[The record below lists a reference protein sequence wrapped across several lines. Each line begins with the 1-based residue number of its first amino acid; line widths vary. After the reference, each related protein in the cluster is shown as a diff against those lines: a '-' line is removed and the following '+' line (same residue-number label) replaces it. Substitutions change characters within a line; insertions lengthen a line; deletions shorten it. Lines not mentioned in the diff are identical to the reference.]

1 MGPRERI
8 THGLVLIAQNPG
20 SLLFIVPLFVL
31 LIPVAM
37 IFLLFYLLIKFLEI
51 VLARKRMPPPKQIE
65 APPILLMKDKQ
76 W

>member
-1 MGPRERI
+1 MSAQERI
-8 THGLVLIAQNPG
+8 TLGLVLIARNPG

-37 IFLLFYLLIKFLEI
+37 IFLFFYLLIKFLEI
-51 VLARKRMPPPKQIE
+51 VLAPKRMPPPKQIE
-65 APPILLMKDKQ
+65 APPILLMKEKK